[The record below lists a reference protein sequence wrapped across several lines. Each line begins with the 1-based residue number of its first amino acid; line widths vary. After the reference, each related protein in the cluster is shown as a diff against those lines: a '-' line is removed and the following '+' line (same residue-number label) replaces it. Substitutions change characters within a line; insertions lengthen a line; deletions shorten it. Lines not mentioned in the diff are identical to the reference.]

1 MESIVTLTMN
11 PAIDTSSSV
20 AHVSPNHKLR
30 CSAPRHDPGGG
41 GINVSRAIRRLGG
54 DSLAIYPAGGPTG
67 ELLHALLD
75 KEKVRQDSIPARSW
89 TRENFYVLE
98 ESTRYQYRFIMPGA
112 AIEESEW
119 HRCLDK
125 IAHLPDKPAYI
136 VASGSLPPGLP
147 EDFFS
152 RVARLAKRLGSKFI
166 LDTTQPA
173 LGTALR
179 DSVYLVKPNL
189 HELCELSGRDLPD
202 EPRQAEAALELVHG
216 GRCEVVA
223 LSLGPAGALLATPD
237 GTERFRAPSVR
248 VRSRVGAGDSMLAGL
263 VVALARDM
271 TLRAAIRYGVAAGAA
286 ATMTPGTQLCGREE
300 TERLF
305 DLIP

>member
-30 CSAPRHDPGGG
+30 CSTPRHDPGGG

-67 ELLHALLD
+67 ELLHSLLD
-75 KEKVRQDSIPARSW
+75 KQGVRQELVPVRSW

-98 ESTRYQYRFIMPGA
+98 ESTRSQYRFIMPGA

-125 IAHLPDKPAYI
+125 IAHLPEKPTYI

-147 EDFFS
+147 EDFFG

-166 LDTTQPA
+166 LDTAQPA
-173 LGTALR
+173 LGMALR
-179 DSVYLVKPNL
+179 EGVYLVKPNL

-202 EPRQAEAALELVHG
+202 EPRQAEAALELVHAN
-216 GRCEVVA
+216 RCEVVA

-263 VVALARDM
+263 VVALARGM